1 MCRFVPNI
9 GFMSHTDVAQ
19 ATINA
24 PPSEVFA
31 ALVDAEARTV
41 WLPPANMSGRFD
53 WFDAKPGGGYRLTL
67 TYDDEATRGKSFD
80 NADVVEVRF
89 TAVDEPRQLVE
100 QADFVADDPSL
111 TGTMTMT
118 WSLESAGVGTLVTIT
133 ATDVP
138 DGISS
143 EDHAAAFASTL
154 SNLDRYVRARP
165 DEPAG

>member
-1 MCRFVPNI
+1 
-9 GFMSHTDVAQ
+9 MSHTDVAR
-19 ATINA
+19 ATIDA

-53 WFDAKPGGGYRLTL
+53 WFDARPGGGYRLTL
-67 TYDDEATRGKSFD
+67 TYDDEATQGKSFD

-100 QADFVADDPSL
+100 EADFVSDDPRL

-118 WSLESAGVGTLVTIT
+118 WSLESVGFGTLVTVT

-154 SNLDRYVRARP
+154 SNLDQYVRDSRACGVDAQP
-165 DEPAG
+165 T

>member
-1 MCRFVPNI
+1 
-9 GFMSHTDVAQ
+9 MSHTDVAR
-19 ATINA
+19 ATIDA

-53 WFDAKPGGGYRLTL
+53 WFDARPGGGYRLTL
-67 TYDDEATRGKSFD
+67 TYDDEATHGKSFD

-100 QADFVADDPSL
+100 EADFVSDDPRL

-118 WSLESAGVGTLVTIT
+118 WSLESVGFGTLVTVT

-154 SNLDRYVRARP
+154 SNLDQYVRDSRACGVDAQP
-165 DEPAG
+165 T